1 MFFQFYEQFDD
12 DEIGA
17 LDNTELEG
25 FIKLDSSRLEEV
37 VKDYFKHKMKISV
50 WSIGIVNAIKSK
62 CLQGINYHLIFF
74 LPLVGRYVSY
84 VFLTPLPLFLPFI
97 VLYYCYTSF
106 FVLTFFLF
114 SKDVTPSDQCGW

>member
-37 VKDYFKHKMKISV
+37 VKDYFKHKMKE
-50 WSIGIVNAIKSK
+50 
-62 CLQGINYHLIFF
+62 
-74 LPLVGRYVSY
+74 
-84 VFLTPLPLFLPFI
+84 
-97 VLYYCYTSF
+97 
-106 FVLTFFLF
+106 
-114 SKDVTPSDQCGW
+114 